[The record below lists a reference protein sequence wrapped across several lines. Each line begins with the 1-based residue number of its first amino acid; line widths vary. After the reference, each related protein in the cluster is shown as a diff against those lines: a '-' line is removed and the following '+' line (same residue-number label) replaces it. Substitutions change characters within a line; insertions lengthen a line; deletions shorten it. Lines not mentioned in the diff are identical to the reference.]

1 AVIAVPRSG
10 SPSCECLRRATH
22 YIYACFREGSQ
33 PKAETRSG
41 SVHESPVR
49 RLPHAEKAFFVEA
62 RFVKPQHKVSSKT
75 EHDLSSRKAFL
86 SGGSLISMPLL
97 AIASASASLNPMIE
111 YKA

>member
-1 AVIAVPRSG
+1 M
-10 SPSCECLRRATH
+10 
-22 YIYACFREGSQ
+22 
-33 PKAETRSG
+33 
-41 SVHESPVR
+41 
-49 RLPHAEKAFFVEA
+49 PHAEKAFFVEA

-75 EHDLSSRKAFL
+75 EHDLSSRKASL